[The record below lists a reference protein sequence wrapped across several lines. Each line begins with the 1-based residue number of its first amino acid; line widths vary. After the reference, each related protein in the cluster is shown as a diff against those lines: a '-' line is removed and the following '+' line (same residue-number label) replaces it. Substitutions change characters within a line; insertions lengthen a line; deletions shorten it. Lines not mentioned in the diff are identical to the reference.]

1 MNFNV
6 AYRTYHV
13 SQPPGENVVKVLDLL
28 SHQHFFAGNDVT
40 TFFPPYETGT
50 LVLNVS

>member
-6 AYRTYHV
+6 AYCTYHV
-13 SQPPGENVVKVLDLL
+13 SQPPGENVVKVVDLL

-40 TFFPPYETGT
+40 TFFPRYETGT
-50 LVLNVS
+50 LVVNVS